1 MHELQRKTVDEV
13 IADLR
18 REGERQSAV
27 ALILVKAVRASGPST
42 AIDPAKLNPR
52 RGIISKG
59 LGAIAKFSP
68 SGEFVG
74 WYREGQTR
82 GRPSSRMPIE
92 RELDEANERYF
103 QMLRQSV
110 PRKATNAILSAR
122 SARGRKG
129 AGLVAQ
135 ICDRYQELTQLC
147 VPRCQRVHKI
157 ATPLKCNPD
166 YVRRV
171 LRDSGIRSGP
181 PRSK

>member
-1 MHELQRKTVDEV
+1 MHKPQPKTIDEV
-13 IADLR
+13 IADLK
-18 REGERQSAV
+18 REEERQFAEARISF
-27 ALILVKAVRASGPST
+27 KAVYASGPSS
-42 AIDPAKLNPR
+42 AIDLAKLNPW
-52 RGIISKG
+52 RGLISRG
-59 LGAIAKFSP
+59 PGAVAKLSP
-68 SGEFVG
+68 SGDFIG

-103 QMLRQSV
+103 QMLRKLV

-122 SARGRKG
+122 SARCRKVQ
-129 AGLVAQ
+129 GLAAQ
-135 ICDRYQELTQLC
+135 ICDRYQVLTQLG

-157 ATPLKCNPD
+157 ATALNCNPD